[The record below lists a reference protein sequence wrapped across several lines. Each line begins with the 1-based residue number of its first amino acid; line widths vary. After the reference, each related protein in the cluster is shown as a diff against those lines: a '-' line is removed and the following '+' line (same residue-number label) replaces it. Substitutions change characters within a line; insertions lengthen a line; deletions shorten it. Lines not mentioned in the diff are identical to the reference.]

1 MSTPLVWIVFPGVL
15 GLVLF
20 FLRRWPRLSLWISA
34 LAALLLA
41 LAAWRLPIGVPLPFL
56 PSITIQDTLLVL
68 GRRFVL
74 GANDRLFL
82 LLIYLGVAMWF
93 GGSRIARTGSLFAP
107 LGLIATALLTAA
119 LAVEPVLYAA
129 LLIEMAALV
138 CVPILS
144 PPHRPAGRGALRFIT
159 FQTLGMP
166 LILFTSWMIPSVEA
180 NPGRTELVSSLS
192 VLLLLGFA
200 LLAAVFPFHVWLPM
214 VSAETN
220 PYAVAFIFFI
230 VMGTVSTLGL
240 TFMVRYEWLRTPV
253 VFSALRLLGVLMVL
267 IGGVW
272 SAFEQHLGRIMGFA
286 MIVIIGVA
294 LIAVSLGASAGFAAQ
309 QDQPLTSLPPFI
321 SLLFALFIPTGICL
335 AVWSLA
341 LTVLRN
347 QAGDLRLP
355 AVQGIAHRLPIA
367 SSGVVIANLAV
378 AGLPFLA
385 FFPIY
390 IALWS
395 ALAQEALGV
404 SLVALIGLAG
414 LALASLRSAAVLV
427 IEPAN
432 PSWNFSENR
441 WQIVLLIVGMS
452 LLLLIGVL
460 PGINISLLV
469 STAPF

>member
-1 MSTPLVWIVFPGVL
+1 
-15 GLVLF
+15 
-20 FLRRWPRLSLWISA
+20 
-34 LAALLLA
+34 
-41 LAAWRLPIGVPLPFL
+41 
-56 PSITIQDTLLVL
+56 
-68 GRRFVL
+68 
-74 GANDRLFL
+74 
-82 LLIYLGVAMWF
+82 
-93 GGSRIARTGSLFAP
+93 
-107 LGLIATALLTAA
+107 
-119 LAVEPVLYAA
+119 
-129 LLIEMAALV
+129 
-138 CVPILS
+138 
-144 PPHRPAGRGALRFIT
+144 
-159 FQTLGMP
+159 MP
-166 LILFTSWMIPSVEA
+166 LILFTSWMIPFVEA

-230 VMGTVSTLGL
+230 VMGAVSTLGL
-240 TFMVRYEWLRTPV
+240 TFLVRYEWLNTPV
-253 VFSALRLLGVLMVL
+253 VLSALRLLGVSMVL

-286 MIVIIGVA
+286 MILIIGVA
-294 LIAVSLGASAGFAAQ
+294 LIAVSLGASVGLAAQ
-309 QDQPLTSLPPFI
+309 QGQPLTSLPPLI

-341 LTVLRN
+341 LTAIRS

-355 AVQGIAHRLPIA
+355 AVQGIAHRLPVA

-378 AGLPFLA
+378 AGLPLLA

-432 PSWNFSENR
+432 PSWHFSENR
-441 WQIVLLIVGMS
+441 WPIVLLIIGLL

-460 PGINISLLV
+460 PGINISILV